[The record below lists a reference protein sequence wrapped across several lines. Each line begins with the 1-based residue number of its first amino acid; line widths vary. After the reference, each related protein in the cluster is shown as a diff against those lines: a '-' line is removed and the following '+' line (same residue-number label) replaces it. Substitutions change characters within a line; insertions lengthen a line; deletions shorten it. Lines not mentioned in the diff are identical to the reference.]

1 MREIFRLSASVLVLA
16 TASEVFAQDAQST
29 SATAPGSLI
38 EAATD
43 QPEKGAD
50 IVVTGSRISR
60 PDYIAESPIVT
71 IGAEAVAARGPAT
84 LDATLNQ
91 LPQFAASNAN
101 SGSSPARQGR
111 ANANLRGLGIQR
123 TLVLVDGRR
132 TQPSDSLGAVDLNT
146 IAPALIENIEVITGG
161 ASAVYGS
168 DAIAG
173 VVNVKLRRRFTGLEL
188 DAQYGITERNDS
200 EGLSLSATMGGNF
213 ANDRGNIVA
222 SIGYFD
228 RSGTSRGSRPF
239 FEGSGIASALIGGAV
254 TASGTN
260 LPTQAALNAVFAS
273 YGAGTPARN
282 AAFGVNSDATLF
294 TTAAPV
300 LNLRYPA
307 GDPYV
312 VVEDRVGFPLG
323 EFIPLQTPHHSL

>member
-1 MREIFRLSASVLVLA
+1 MDRRLFA
-16 TASEVFAQDAQST
+16 TASLVALMGWAPSALAQAVE
-29 SATAPGSLI
+29 PP
-38 EAATD
+38 AATIPAD
-43 QPEKGAD
+43 TPTADPDAEPAD

-60 PDYIAESPIVT
+60 PDYVAESPILSV
-71 IGAEAVAARGPAT
+71 GPEAIAARGPTT
-84 LDATLNQ
+84 LDTTFNQ

-123 TLVLVDGRR
+123 TLVLLDGRR
-132 TQPSDSLGAVDLNT
+132 TQPSDPLGAVDLNT
-146 IAPALIENIEVITGG
+146 IAPGLIENIEVITGG

-173 VVNVKLRRRFTGLEL
+173 VVNVKLRNRFEGLEL
-188 DAQYGITERNDS
+188 DAQYGVSDRSDA

-213 ANDRGNIVA
+213 AGDRGNIVA

-228 RSGTSRGSRPF
+228 RTSTFRGSRPF

-260 LPTQAALNAVFAS
+260 LPTQAALNAVFAR
-273 YGAGTPARN
+273 YGVTGSPARN
-282 AAFGVNSDATLF
+282 ASFGVMPTARCSPPPRRCSTCAT
-294 TTAAPV
+294 
-300 LNLRYPA
+300 RSM
-307 GDPYV
+307 
-312 VVEDRVGFPLG
+312 
-323 EFIPLQTPHHSL
+323 IPI